1 MTDVHLREEPM
12 STLLENWEVLVQL
25 VLITLVVLA
34 GPAVIFLLVARNGN
48 L

>member
-1 MTDVHLREEPM
+1 M
-12 STLLENWEVLVQL
+12 SALLDNWELLVQL
-25 VLITLVVLA
+25 VLIALVVLA

>member
-1 MTDVHLREEPM
+1 M
-12 STLLENWEVLVQL
+12 STLVENWEVLIQL

>member
-1 MTDVHLREEPM
+1 M
-12 STLLENWEVLVQL
+12 SALLENWETLVQL
-25 VLITLVVLA
+25 LVVALVILA